1 MRTQTVI
8 NTEDNREITTLDGA
22 LMPPVGTRIVV
33 KSRGYVVTEAP
44 EMHIEQSADE
54 HNAGSVTIQVRVKE
68 A

>member
-1 MRTQTVI
+1 
-8 NTEDNREITTLDGA
+8 
-22 LMPPVGTRIVV
+22 MPPVGTRIVV